1 MDNMNGQNSPSGRP
15 LPPQGSQSYG
25 NPIGGINRQPVG
37 GNQTGQTMQY
47 GNAGGMSRAN
57 TAQTAPHIHQNQTG
71 QYGSAGG
78 MNRGTHMQ
86 GQNRQVHSN
95 MGMNNGFNSAG
106 NMSGNNFAG
115 SESGM
120 NGGMYGNGNADMSGM
135 YQRNGFDNEDLFNP
149 ENFEGMNSESGVGVS
164 EKPVK
169 PKMALWKKLLI
180 GVGCLVIVL
189 VGGSYVYG
197 KFFKQVETYTVETAY
212 KETGR
217 YALDEY
223 VKSVQDYNASDI
235 NDRAKTSWVSQE
247 WDFANDNKVRESWI
261 RSICSYVKFEYP
273 QAEVKNNL
281 GKAVVDSKGNVVFA
295 DADMTGDESIKVT
308 VVDYNALAE
317 TMKED
322 LQLITDK
329 YKNSGYHPTD
339 YTYTDE
345 MTDLMIDYL
354 LEKNNFP
361 TKQVEIKIPL
371 EESKGKDGKVS
382 YIVKD
387 DAELDKLLFSSDEF
401 HGMLD
406 TFGTIIYKFDNNM
419 LEGINAPT
427 EDEATTVT
435 TAPAEV
441 EVKAVVGNKDEAKT
455 TKKDSKSSEGKGN
468 SKSKK
473 DKGITTTTAV
483 PEVTTSETTTSQ
495 STYIDDGGN
504 VHYTYSDEG
513 YEYESVIT
521 YTWVGAYYC
530 RNEYKGKSNPEPQEG
545 DGSFEA
551 PAGIG
556 TTVVTKVLGTDGKYH
571 DCKVTMKGYW
581 VGQDAIDYAVSFSE
595 KNRGM
600 DSTSVVKLIC
610 FEFEVQNLESAP
622 FTAKSEIFLADS
634 QSNPSSRSGSIF
646 GFYDEVE
653 IQPKERIVMNDWATS
668 TELDQKYVCWGKTFQ
683 RQFNTVWFK
692 LLAGSGEEVKPYD
705 ANKTFINRDANTQV
719 DSGTDSGVDDSA
731 ASTEPVVTTTTGATA
746 KPEAGQVLTD

>member
-25 NPIGGINRQPVG
+25 NPVGGINRQPVG
-37 GNQTGQTMQY
+37 GNQMGQAGQY
-47 GNAGGMSRAN
+47 GGMSRAN
-57 TAQTAPHIHQNQTG
+57 TAQSAPHAHRNQAG
-71 QYGSAGG
+71 QCENAGNMSGGSP
-78 MNRGTHMQ
+78 MH
-86 GQNRQVHSN
+86 GQNRQAQGN
-95 MGMNNGFNSAG
+95 MGMHNGFSPNG
-106 NMSGNNFAG
+106 NMSGNNYG
-115 SESGM
+115 GTRNGI
-120 NGGMYGNGNADMSGM
+120 NGGMYGGANADMSGM
-135 YQRNGFDNEDLFNP
+135 CQSTSFGNEGDFNSENP
-149 ENFEGMNSESGVGVS
+149 EGTEPEST

-180 GVGCLVIVL
+180 GVGCLLLVL

-235 NDRAKTSWVSQE
+235 NDKAKTSWVSQE

-261 RSICSYVKFEYP
+261 RSICSYVEFEYP

-281 GKAVVDSKGNVVFA
+281 GEAVVDSKGNVVFA
-295 DADMTGDESIKVT
+295 DADMTGDESVT
-308 VVDYNALAE
+308 VTIVDYDALAA
-317 TMKED
+317 TMQED

-329 YKNSGYHPTD
+329 YTNSGYRPTD

-354 LEKNNFP
+354 LEKNNLP

-371 EESKGKDGKVS
+371 EESKDKDGKVS

-419 LEGINAPT
+419 LDGINAPI

-441 EVKAVVGNKDEAKT
+441 EATVGGEEKDDTAKAKT
-455 TKKDSKSSEGKGN
+455 TKKDSKESNKKDDK
-468 SKSKK
+468 KSKK
-473 DKGITTTTAV
+473 DNDTATTTAV
-483 PEVTTSETTTSQ
+483 PETTTSETTTSQ
-495 STYIDDGGN
+495 STYIDEGGN

-530 RNEYKGKSNPEPQEG
+530 RNEYKGNSNPEPQEG

-705 ANKTFINRDANTQV
+705 ANTTFINRDASTQV
-719 DSGTDSGVDDSA
+719 DSGTDSETDTSA
-731 ASTEPVVTTTTGATA
+731 VTTEPVATTTTVTTA